1 MKRSISLIFL
11 IACTL
16 FSFGQK
22 ISIQVT
28 QPDFLKVDAGR
39 DTIILSGGT
48 AIIGGKPAA
57 ANGFGNYLYSWE
69 PVTGLNDPTL
79 PNPNAAPVTN
89 TIYRLTVTDGGNCI
103 GQDEV
108 TVTVNTSSIR
118 VDPSQRQISVY
129 PNPAV
134 SELFVEIIGSFAEAD
149 LRLFDAFGKLMLL
162 KTIRFTNQWKGALPI
177 ENLVSGYYFLSV
189 IGPDGRTVVPVIIIK

>member
-11 IACTL
+11 IACT
-16 FSFGQK
+16 FIAFGQK

-48 AIIGGKPAA
+48 AHIGGKPSAA
-57 ANGFGNYLYSWE
+57 DGYGNFLYSWE
-69 PVTGLNDPTL
+69 PETGLNDPTL

-89 TIYRLTVTDGGNCI
+89 TIYRLTVTDGGNCT

-118 VDPSQRQISVY
+118 SDLSLQQISVY

-134 SELFVEIIGSFAEAD
+134 SELFVEIRGSLTEAD

-162 KTIRFTNQWKGALPI
+162 KSIRFTNEWKGDLPI

-189 IGPDGRTVVPVIIIK
+189 SGPDGRTVVPVIIIK